1 MQTHNYHLQ
10 AGWYHC
16 AGAALDLISL
26 QRGKI
31 IMGSFVVARKSGQYL
46 VGVVSPRKDIK
57 LAEAL
62 RRAAL
67 RGNGSLIQLNCHLF
81 CNFS

>member
-26 QRGKI
+26 QWGKI
-31 IMGSFVVARKSGQYL
+31 IMGSFVVARKSGEYL
-46 VGVVSPRKDIK
+46 RWCCESPKRYQVG
-57 LAEAL
+57 
-62 RRAAL
+62 
-67 RGNGSLIQLNCHLF
+67 RGIAPGDLTW
-81 CNFS
+81 